1 MHLVLAIEVL
11 SPTTAATDRGVKRRL
26 RQQHADEHWIVD
38 LDARLLERRRPGD
51 ERPEILDDTLT
62 WQPAGSTRR

>member
-38 LDARLLERRRPGD
+38 LDARLLERRRPAREPGGKL
-51 ERPEILDDTLT
+51 EGPN
-62 WQPAGSTRR
+62 PSGF